1 MLILM
6 RCQMQISG
14 SLRAHRDSSC
24 QVRRNSE
31 TISSFAFPA
40 LFETGESSKFQSV
53 VDSIRHDVINF
64 IFEME
69 VAALYEML
77 AVTQLSA
84 QRGVCRFSFWCD
96 NKKSILQFETPIV
109 VLALR
114 SREHFSDFFRAHYR
128 TFSDIFS
135 SFSSF
140 IIFTRYFRLAY
151 LRTPCYGLCSE
162 PRGRFLILAE

>member
-1 MLILM
+1 VILLVK
-6 RCQMQISG
+6 CVATQ
-14 SLRAHRDSSC
+14 
-24 QVRRNSE
+24 

-84 QRGVCRFSFWCD
+84 HRGVCVDFHFGATIRS
-96 NKKSILQFETPIV
+96 QFYS
-109 VLALR
+109 LKR
-114 SREHFSDFFRAHYR
+114 R
-128 TFSDIFS
+128 
-135 SFSSF
+135 
-140 IIFTRYFRLAY
+140 
-151 LRTPCYGLCSE
+151 
-162 PRGRFLILAE
+162 